1 MRGLRL
7 IQADLAVQRHLN
19 KCYFNYS
26 PYATN
31 KYFLGKLRKTRVP
44 CSCYMCG
51 NPRRIFGNGKN
62 GKTFKEQKNDCKDM
76 QEIM

>member
-7 IQADLAVQRHLN
+7 VQADKAVQRHLN
-19 KCYFNYS
+19 KCSYLYLDPS
-26 PYATN
+26 DR
-31 KYFLGKLRKTRVP
+31 YFLGRLRKTKVP

-62 GKTFKEQKNDCKDM
+62 GKTFKEKKLDGYY
-76 QEIM
+76 E